1 MSIYRTIIKIDFLL
15 ISESPQIL
23 KNSYH
28 KEDIKIITFRIT
40 NLRRNILKIV
50 RETKR
55 ETERFRGEI
64 HVTDTGVKIR
74 SVTHFSYAVMDAT
87 VT

>member
-15 ISESPQIL
+15 ISESPQML

-28 KEDIKIITFRIT
+28 KEDIKIITVRIT

-55 ETERFRGEI
+55 ETERFHGET

-74 SVTHFSYAVMDAT
+74 
-87 VT
+87 

>member
-15 ISESPQIL
+15 INESPQIL

-64 HVTDTGVKIR
+64 HVTDTGVKIM

>member
-1 MSIYRTIIKIDFLL
+1 MRK
-15 ISESPQIL
+15 
-23 KNSYH
+23 
-28 KEDIKIITFRIT
+28 
-40 NLRRNILKIV
+40 
-50 RETKR
+50 TKR
-55 ETERFRGEI
+55 ETERFRGET